1 MPHLPVA
8 DEPFE
13 EPVVDGVVPASHL
26 AGEDQVHRPAR
37 AELLRAFGAR
47 SVVVDAEVRLDA
59 GEPSPQP
66 PKLGPPAPD
75 LDDEHVLRVRPRGVV
90 VFLGERLAVGAQ
102 EVGEDRGLSQA
113 FLDVLVVEL
122 PIEVPPEGRQHGE
135 ELAVVDVH
143 EAATRPGHIP
153 PGPAGL
159 GEALALLLPEAPE
172 HVAGEAEVLYGR
184 GELALRFFPEPEELG
199 PLVVRH
205 KIPQAGATDGS
216 STGSALMSAS
226 HMARK
231 VVSSPRWSVSLSR
244 VPSRRPWGSGWS

>member
-1 MPHLPVA
+1 M
-8 DEPFE
+8 
-13 EPVVDGVVPASHL
+13 
-26 AGEDQVHRPAR
+26 
-37 AELLRAFGAR
+37 
-47 SVVVDAEVRLDA
+47 VVDAEARLDA
-59 GEPSPQP
+59 GQSRPQP

-75 LDDEHVLRVRPRGVV
+75 LDDEHVLRVLPRRIVV
-90 VFLGERLAVGAQ
+90 LFRERLAVGAQ

-122 PIEVPPEGRQHGE
+122 PGEVPPEGRQHGE
-135 ELAVVDVH
+135 ELAVVDVY
-143 EAATRPGHIP
+143 EAPASTGHIP
-153 PGPAGL
+153 PSPAGL

-184 GELALRFFPEPEELG
+184 GELALGLVPEPEELG
-199 PLVVRH
+199 PLVIRH
-205 KIPQAGATDGS
+205 KIPQPGATDGS

-244 VPSRRPWGSGWS
+244 VPSQRPWGSGWS

>member
-1 MPHLPVA
+1 M
-8 DEPFE
+8 
-13 EPVVDGVVPASHL
+13 DGVVPASHL
-26 AGEDQVHRPAR
+26 AGEDQVERPAR

-47 SVVVDAEVRLDA
+47 SVVVDAEARLDA

-75 LDDEHVLRVRPRGVV
+75 LGDEHVLRVLPRGVV
-90 VFLGERLAVGAQ
+90 VLFRERLAVGAQ
-102 EVGEDRGLSQA
+102 EVGENRGLSQA

-122 PIEVPPEGRQHGE
+122 PGEVPPEGRQHGE

-143 EAATRPGHIP
+143 EAPTRPGHIP

-184 GELALRFFPEPEELG
+184 GELALGLVPEPEELG
-199 PLVVRH
+199 PLVIRH

-216 STGSALMSAS
+216 STGSALMSTS

-231 VVSSPRWSVSLSR
+231 VASSPRWSVSLSR
-244 VPSRRPWGSGWS
+244 VPSQRPWGSGW